1 MDRFK
6 HVRMCHS
13 LHMEIVCQTGR
24 YKDSEIKHYICFTS
38 KHGHLINEL
47 SDITKLAMSVKRNA
61 VALHAEGIYSI

>member
-6 HVRMCHS
+6 HVRMCPS

-38 KHGHLINEL
+38 KHGHLIKVLVTSKKDTFFFSKVWSSLLIEY
-47 SDITKLAMSVKRNA
+47 K
-61 VALHAEGIYSI
+61 

>member
-6 HVRMCHS
+6 HVRMCPS
-13 LHMEIVCQTGR
+13 LHMQIVCHTGR

-47 SDITKLAMSVKRNA
+47 SDITKLAMSVKGNA
-61 VALHAEGIYSI
+61 VALHAEGRYSI